1 MKHNDRVILSATKWS
16 RRISFVL
23 GLSSFALFAACT
35 DYVGEIDDQ
44 IDELKELQARVE
56 SQKSSSSEEE
66 EPVTSSSSLD
76 EIVKHPSSSSRGD
89 VLIITKPSSSS
100 LIIIDDPELSSSS
113 ITVIKSSS
121 SITIINNPVPESSSE
136 AEIVMVTGLGSCAPV
151 STPINKGSSVKWK
164 FSGNLSAGY
173 KAIDFAKATFAWSF
187 PGGSPSAD
195 AIPSTSAAIT
205 FPTSGTANATLTLT
219 MQDGKSEVIQCSP
232 LQVNGDP
239 ITGCMCAPVGVTGSV
254 DFTAQPDVSWA
265 VTGCTSAS
273 EIISYTWDGVE
284 GTENTYTKTFVAA
297 QSGYA
302 PTLKIEN
309 SDKTL
314 IEVTCP
320 AVAATAGPSA
330 CPNIKAK
337 SGGASGSGWATRY
350 WDCCKPSCSWSNV
363 ANGNYS
369 KQCTDKGK
377 VPNTDWSEG
386 SVCGGGGSQMTCTS
400 QSPFTIDGCDE
411 IGFAF
416 AAVPA
421 SNGGACGKCYQLTFD
436 GKGKYTTDANHK
448 AIKDKKLIVM
458 TTNIGVD
465 VNPGQFDIMIPGGGT
480 GAFNGCSSMGWGDQ
494 GAQYG
499 GLLSDCETETNYDPT
514 KTLSCL
520 KEKCN
525 SSFANDSAAMQ
536 GCLFLADFMHAAGNP
551 THNYVEVE
559 CPEVLMQRY

>member
-1 MKHNDRVILSATKWS
+1 MMSKFGIKNWAK
-16 RRISFVL
+16 ISFAL
-23 GLSSFALFAACT
+23 GFSSFALFAACT

-44 IDELKELQARVE
+44 IDELKELQARAE

-66 EPVTSSSSLD
+66 EPTRSSSSLD
-76 EIVKHPSSSSRGD
+76 EVVKNPSSSSRGE
-89 VLIITKPSSSS
+89 VIIITKPSSSS
-100 LIIIDDPELSSSS
+100 LIIIDDPGLSSSS

-121 SITIINNPVPESSSE
+121 SVTVIDNPVPESSSE
-136 AEIVMVTGLGSCAPV
+136 AEIVMVTGLGSCAPA

-187 PGGSPSAD
+187 PGGSPAAD
-195 AIPSTSAAIT
+195 ATPSTSAAIT
-205 FPTSGTANATLTLT
+205 YANSGAASASLTLT

-239 ITGCMCAPVGVTGSV
+239 ITGCKCTTPETEI
-254 DFTAQPDVSWA
+254 DFLTQPNAVWTVS
-265 VTGCTSAS
+265 GCTSAS
-273 EIISYTWDGVE
+273 YIISYTWDGVE
-284 GTENTYTKTFVAA
+284 GTGNTYTKTFEAA

-320 AVAATAGPSA
+320 AVAATAGSST
-330 CPNIKAK
+330 CPNITVKN
-337 SGGASGSGWATRY
+337 GGISGSGWASRY
-350 WDCCKPSCSWSNV
+350 WDCCKPACSWSNH

-386 SVCGGGGSQMTCTS
+386 SVCDGGGSQMTCTS

-436 GKGKYTTDANHK
+436 GKGKYTTNANHK
-448 AIKDKKLIVM
+448 AIAGKKLIIM
-458 TTNIGVD
+458 TVNIGTD
-465 VNPGQFDIMIPGGGT
+465 VGQGQFDIMIPGGGV
-480 GAFNGCSSMGWGDQ
+480 GIFNGCSSIMGWGDQ

-525 SSFANDSAAMQ
+525 SSFANDSEAMQ

-559 CPEVLMQRY
+559 CPDVLVQKY